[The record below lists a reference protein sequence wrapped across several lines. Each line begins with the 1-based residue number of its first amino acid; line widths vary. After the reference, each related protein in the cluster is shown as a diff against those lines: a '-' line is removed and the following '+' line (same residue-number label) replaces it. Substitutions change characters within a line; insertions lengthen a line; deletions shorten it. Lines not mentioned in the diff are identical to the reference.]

1 MISLTNEGGKGMKKF
16 NLFLVLVLSLVFVLA
31 ACGPDRPESL
41 EEGDS
46 AGGEDPEAGN
56 EPEKPESLSVWLDGE
71 NQVSTYGEIF
81 EKYEEETGIKVEYT
95 EVGMTDQLEQLSLDA
110 PAGQGPD
117 LYQQPHDMIGSAYL
131 QGLGMELDPEEFDLE
146 AFNENAV
153 EAFTYEG
160 ALMGVPF
167 AVEAASLYYNK
178 DIVDEAPETIEDLE
192 AIMEEHTDEGNNEY
206 GLLLEATNF
215 YFAYPFLFSGDEQI
229 FSQNEDATYNAD
241 DLQVANEGVV
251 EQATRMQ
258 EWFEAGYLSENITGD
273 VLDGLFTDGKG
284 AVALTGPWKLSDYSE
299 ALGDSL
305 GTATLP
311 ELEGETMTPFMGVK
325 GWMISEY
332 TEEEYWSKDLLKFM
346 TNQENSSL
354 VTEGLQETVPRSDV
368 ENSNELLTV
377 FNDQAEN
384 ANPMPNIPEMAQVWE
399 PMGDALIFISN
410 GDDPQIVLEEAKTQI
425 ESDIEAASG
434 GQGSG
439 DEE

>member
-1 MISLTNEGGKGMKKF
+1 CLRHVGRTVRSRWKKGIQPEEKIRKQAM
-16 NLFLVLVLSLVFVLA
+16 NLKSRKVFQ
-31 ACGPDRPESL
+31 CGWMAKIRYL
-41 EEGDS
+41 HM
-46 AGGEDPEAGN
+46 
-56 EPEKPESLSVWLDGE
+56 
-71 NQVSTYGEIF
+71 GEIF

-241 DLQVANEGVV
+241 DLQVANEGV
-251 EQATRMQ
+251 
-258 EWFEAGYLSENITGD
+258 
-273 VLDGLFTDGKG
+273 
-284 AVALTGPWKLSDYSE
+284 
-299 ALGDSL
+299 
-305 GTATLP
+305 
-311 ELEGETMTPFMGVK
+311 
-325 GWMISEY
+325 
-332 TEEEYWSKDLLKFM
+332 
-346 TNQENSSL
+346 
-354 VTEGLQETVPRSDV
+354 
-368 ENSNELLTV
+368 
-377 FNDQAEN
+377 
-384 ANPMPNIPEMAQVWE
+384 
-399 PMGDALIFISN
+399 
-410 GDDPQIVLEEAKTQI
+410 
-425 ESDIEAASG
+425 
-434 GQGSG
+434 
-439 DEE
+439 

>member
-1 MISLTNEGGKGMKKF
+1 MKKF
-16 NLFLVLVLSLVFVLA
+16 NWLLVMMLSLAFVLA
-31 ACGPDRPESL
+31 ACGPNRPESL

-46 AGGEDPEAGN
+46 AEADGENAEEGN
-56 EPEKPESLSVWLDGE
+56 EPEKPETLSVWLDGDK
-71 NQVSTYGEIF
+71 QVATYGEIF

-167 AVEAASLYYNK
+167 AVEAAALYYNK
-178 DIVDEAPETIEDLE
+178 DIIDEAPETIDDLE
-192 AIMEEHTDEGNNEY
+192 AIMEEHTDASNNEY
-206 GLLLEATNF
+206 GLLMEATNF

-241 DLQVANEGVV
+241 DLQVASEGVV
-251 EQATRMQ
+251 DQATRMQ
-258 EWFEAGYLSENITGD
+258 EWFEAGYLSENVTGD

-284 AVALTGPWKLSDYSE
+284 AVALTGPWKLEDYTE

-332 TEEEYWSKDLLKFM
+332 TDEEYWSKDLLKYM
-346 TNQENSSL
+346 TNQENSEL
-354 VTEGLQETVPRSDV
+354 VTEGLKETVPRSDV

-377 FNDQAEN
+377 FNEQAAS

-410 GDDPQIVLEEAKTQI
+410 GDNPQKVLEEAKMQI
-425 ESDIEAASG
+425 ESNIEAASG
-434 GQGSG
+434 GQESEE
-439 DEE
+439 DE

>member
-1 MISLTNEGGKGMKKF
+1 MKKL
-16 NLFLVLVLSLVFVLA
+16 NWLLVLVLSLAFVLA
-31 ACGPDRPESL
+31 ACGPDRSESV
-41 EEGDS
+41 EEGDEAE
-46 AGGEDPEAGN
+46 AGGENAEEGK
-56 EPEKPESLSVWLDGE
+56 EPEKPETLSIWLDGE
-71 NQVSTYGEIF
+71 NQIATYGEIF
-81 EKYEEETGIKVEYT
+81 KKYEEETGIKVEYT

-131 QGLGMELDPEEFDLE
+131 QGLGMELDPEEFDLGT
-146 AFNENAV
+146 FNENAV
-153 EAFTYEG
+153 EAFNYEG

-167 AVEAASLYYNK
+167 AVEAAALYYNK
-178 DIVDEAPETIEDLE
+178 DIVDEAPKTVEDLE
-192 AIMEEHTDEGNNEY
+192 AIMEEHTDASNNEY
-206 GLLLEATNF
+206 GLLMEATNF

-229 FSQNEDATYNAD
+229 FSQNEDATYNAN
-241 DLQVANEGVV
+241 DLKVASEGVV
-251 EQATRMQ
+251 GQATRMQ
-258 EWFEAGYLSENITGD
+258 EWFEEGYLSENITGD
-273 VLDGLFTDGKG
+273 VMDGLFTDGKG
-284 AVALTGPWKLSDYSE
+284 AIALTGPWKLADYTE

-332 TEEEYWSKDLLKFM
+332 TEEEYWSKDLLKYM
-346 TNQENSSL
+346 TNQENSKL

-377 FNDQAEN
+377 FNEQAES

-399 PMGDALIFISN
+399 PIGDALIFISN
-410 GDDPQIVLEEAKTQI
+410 GDDPQEVLEEAKTQI

-434 GQGSG
+434 GQGSEE
-439 DEE
+439 DE